1 MRNLIRLAA
10 AVAALAVAA
19 PALPCGLMKETTAE
33 GKDQQPV
40 VAQVPKAE
48 QKATPP
54 ADTKAE
60 APQTEKKADT
70 VAKN

>member
-19 PALPCGLMKETTAE
+19 PALPCGLMQETSA

-40 VAQVPKAE
+40 VAQAPKPE
-48 QKATPP
+48 QKATPK
-54 ADTKAE
+54 ADTKTE
-60 APQTEKKADT
+60 APKAEKQSDT